1 MYQPEPASG
10 LYITISAS
18 VSVSYGSGLH
28 TVIALSHGNPSLPE
42 FIMGSI
48 RAGVSM
54 VGGWRWDV
62 AVLLRWFCEES
73 SLRVMHNRRKNL
85 RQWSLGT

>member
-10 LYITISAS
+10 PYITALAS
-18 VSVSYGSGLH
+18 VSVSCGSGLH
-28 TVIALSHGNPSLPE
+28 TVIALSYGNSFLPE

-54 VGGWRWDV
+54 VDGWRWEGLV
-62 AVLLRWFCEES
+62 VLEMVL
-73 SLRVMHNRRKNL
+73 
-85 RQWSLGT
+85 